1 MKIISITTIK
11 NESDIIESFVR
22 YHLNIMD
29 LMIILDNG
37 STDDTLDI
45 LIQLKN
51 EGLPIVVIIDEDK
64 YFEPYIKY
72 NYLLDVALN
81 EYSADIICPLDCDE
95 FIICDEGNPR
105 VVIEK
110 ILNNEYYKLKWKTFV
125 PTKTDDENIKFVPSR
140 ITHVRDENIETNYKV
155 IITKELVNDYNI
167 KFSIGNH
174 DIDVEREHKNK
185 IRCVQNTN
193 LNIAHFPL
201 RSINQT
207 KSKVLLGYPNTLSR
221 SNVVKGTSFH
231 YEVMFNKIKTNENL
245 SMEDV
250 TVLAKQYSLDFN
262 EIPSR
267 YQDDNLIEL
276 KKSPVDLSFCE
287 NLDIRYPFKE
297 SPISNLLNNYIYFA
311 KEINIFKNK
320 LDKSQKEY
328 ANIKDLNEKLEVYG
342 DRLKQENKMLNDE
355 KDEMKNNMNQINERL
370 EEIME
375 RNVILTKTK
384 TRLWEDINELELI
397 NSKQQE
403 EITQLKNKTLKDYI
417 KDKFGK

>member
-1 MKIISITTIK
+1 M
-11 NESDIIESFVR
+11 
-22 YHLNIMD
+22 
-29 LMIILDNG
+29 
-37 STDDTLDI
+37 
-45 LIQLKN
+45 
-51 EGLPIVVIIDEDK
+51 
-64 YFEPYIKY
+64 
-72 NYLLDVALN
+72 
-81 EYSADIICPLDCDE
+81 
-95 FIICDEGNPR
+95 
-105 VVIEK
+105 
-110 ILNNEYYKLKWKTFV
+110 
-125 PTKTDDENIKFVPSR
+125 
-140 ITHVRDENIETNYKV
+140 
-155 IITKELVNDYNI
+155 
-167 KFSIGNH
+167 
-174 DIDVEREHKNK
+174 
-185 IRCVQNTN
+185 
-193 LNIAHFPL
+193 NIAHFPL